1 MSRRLGIA
9 PAVFTE
15 RALKASEHDP
25 EKWNRFSAFAKF
37 ASAGEGRS
45 DQIML

>member
-1 MSRRLGIA
+1 MA

-25 EKWNRFSAFAKF
+25 KKW
-37 ASAGEGRS
+37 EPVS